1 MANQFET
8 IIRPKQRWMLLDLAE
23 LWRYRELFYI
33 FTWRDIKVRYKQT
46 FFGVAWVIFQPLA
59 ATGVFTIFFGRLA
72 KIPSDNMP
80 YELFAFIG
88 LTFWIFF
95 SGSLT
100 HAANSM
106 VENLNI
112 IKKVYFPKE
121 ILPIAASI
129 TSLVDL
135 FINFVILL
143 AIALY
148 FGFSPSP
155 MILIITP
162 LVIVIAVCAASGIG
176 MFLASINVKYR
187 DVRYI
192 LPFFIQ
198 MLLFLTPVIYPS
210 STVRDSFRPFLALNP
225 MTGVIETMR
234 KVVSGSGSVDFSL
247 LAISFLSALFFLIV
261 GLIYFR
267 STERY
272 FADIA

>member
-1 MANQFET
+1 MNQYE
-8 IIRPKQRWMLLDLAE
+8 IVIKPKQKWMLLDLAE
-23 LWRYRELFYI
+23 LWRFRELFYI

-59 ATGVFTIFFGRLA
+59 ATGIFTIFFGRLA

-95 SGSLT
+95 SGSLA

-135 FINFVILL
+135 FINLVILL
-143 AIALY
+143 AIALF

-155 MILIITP
+155 MILIVTP
-162 LVIVIAVCAASGIG
+162 IVIIIAVCAASGIG

-198 MLLFLTPVIYPS
+198 MMLFLTPVIYPS

-234 KVVSGSGSVDFSL
+234 KVIGGSGSVDFGL
-247 LAISFLSALFFLIV
+247 LAISFLSALFFLTV

>member
-1 MANQFET
+1 MNQYE
-8 IIRPKQRWMLLDLAE
+8 IVIKPKQKWMLLDLAE
-23 LWRYRELFYI
+23 LWRFRELFYI

-59 ATGVFTIFFGRLA
+59 ATGIFTIFFGRLA

-95 SGSLT
+95 SGSLA

-135 FINFVILL
+135 FINLVILL
-143 AIALY
+143 AIALF

-155 MILIITP
+155 MILIVTP
-162 LVIVIAVCAASGIG
+162 IVIIIAVCAASGIG

-198 MLLFLTPVIYPS
+198 MMLFLTPVIYPS

-234 KVVSGSGSVDFSL
+234 KVIGGSGSVDFGL
-247 LAISFLSALFFLIV
+247 LAISFLSALFFLTV

-272 FADIA
+272 FADIE

>member
-1 MANQFET
+1 MT
-8 IIRPKQRWMLLDLAE
+8 RIVIKPKGKLQLINITEIL
-23 LWRYRELFYI
+23 RYRELFYI

-59 ATGVFTIFFGRLA
+59 ATGIFTIFFGRLA

-121 ILPIAASI
+121 ILPIAASV

-135 FINFVILL
+135 AINLVILV
-143 AIALY
+143 AIALF

-155 MILIITP
+155 MILIVTP
-162 LVIVIAVCAASGIG
+162 IVIIIAVCSAS
-176 MFLASINVKYR
+176 R
-187 DVRYI
+187 
-192 LPFFIQ
+192 
-198 MLLFLTPVIYPS
+198 
-210 STVRDSFRPFLALNP
+210 
-225 MTGVIETMR
+225 
-234 KVVSGSGSVDFSL
+234 
-247 LAISFLSALFFLIV
+247 IV
-261 GLIYFR
+261 
-267 STERY
+267 
-272 FADIA
+272 